1 MNNRN
6 RNTENV
12 LIVVDFQNCFITGGS
27 FSGHNTADL
36 DKLKNLYKQTKE
48 IEKLIDNN
56 DTIVFSRD
64 FHPKNH
70 SSIGNR
76 KNSNGKNIVVNY
88 STTWPK
94 HCTNNNSNCASTVS
108 GNSSSTKGD
117 KIKVGELVRKTLND
131 LKLNEVNRNP
141 VNISNNLQ
149 PILNYNKLN
158 SNIKNSPVI
167 GTNLSYTLFFTKYG
181 KDIYS
186 LITKRD
192 PVGVVDNKNVLKGEP
207 DSQHIKI
214 LRNNNQNNN
223 VFLESGGKTM
233 FQLVKG
239 QYCDYESH
247 SAFNYHIKIKEDGY
261 TNNTNSIRKFKSDQI
276 ITKDTSVD
284 KLFKYSTG
292 LLESIL
298 ISDEEISK
306 YNITVCGFV
315 GDVCV
320 LQTVVQGLIMIGLLS
335 ESSSENIFKN
345 ISFTYSL
352 CGTRFTGIPSL
363 EFGESK
369 TPSEDDILEML
380 CDRLNETNKL
390 YKQSPT
396 NTNTGKKEKYLT
408 NNNFLRFM
416 NFNVTG
422 YEGQPIGRI
431 YYDGEKITSKSVNN
445 TSNV

>member
-1 MNNRN
+1 MNNNRN
-6 RNTENV
+6 HNNTKNVKKTENI

-48 IEKLIDNN
+48 IEQLIDDNN
-56 DTIVFSRD
+56 TIVFSRD

-76 KNSNGKNIVVNY
+76 KNTNGKNIVVNY

-94 HCTNNNSNCASTVS
+94 HCTNNNFNCASIES
-108 GNSSSTKGD
+108 GNSSSTEGD
-117 KIKVGELVRKTLND
+117 KIKVGELVRKLLND
-131 LKLNEVNRNP
+131 LKLNEVNRNT
-141 VNISNNLQ
+141 VNISNNNLQ

-158 SNIKNSPVI
+158 TNIKNSPVI

-181 KDIYS
+181 NDIYS
-186 LITKRD
+186 LITQRI
-192 PVGVVDNKNVLKGEP
+192 PVGVVDNKEVLKGDP
-207 DSQHIKI
+207 DSQYIKI

-223 VFLESGGKTM
+223 VFLESGEKTM

-239 QYCDYESH
+239 QYCGYESH
-247 SAFNYHIKIKEDGY
+247 SAFNYHIKIEEDD
-261 TNNTNSIRKFKSDQI
+261 NSNGKKKFKSVPI
-276 ITKDTSVD
+276 ITKDTKVD
-284 KLFKYSTG
+284 DLLKYSTG

-298 ISDEEISK
+298 ISEEEISK

-320 LQTVVQGLIMIGLLS
+320 LQTVVQGLIMLGLLS
-335 ESSSENIFKN
+335 ESSSKNIFKN

-352 CGTRFTGIPSL
+352 CGTRFTGIPIL
-363 EFGESK
+363 QFGGSK
-369 TPSEDDILEML
+369 TPSEDEILELL
-380 CDRLNETNKL
+380 CNRLN
-390 YKQSPT
+390 
-396 NTNTGKKEKYLT
+396 GDKYLID
-408 NNNFLRFM
+408 NDFLRFM

-422 YEGQPIGRI
+422 YDGQPIGRI
-431 YYDGEKITSKSVNN
+431 EFDGTKVISIPALINI
-445 TSNV
+445 SNF